1 LTALAWAAKIK
12 VVNIMRVNALS
23 LGLLIG
29 CVASTALS
37 DERKANS
44 EITDADRAFWSFR
57 PIEETP
63 VPDGSQ
69 HPIDAFIRDRL
80 EGDTLQA
87 SPKADKRTLMR
98 RVFADGTGMP
108 PAPDESARFM
118 DDPAEDAYEQLV
130 DRVLASPHFG
140 ERWARHWL
148 DVARFAESGGFE
160 LDGDRPLAYQYR
172 DFVIKAFNDDLPY
185 NQFVQ
190 WQIAGDEFAPDN
202 REALK
207 ATGFLGCGVRNA
219 VITKNQVEKERY
231 DELDEILGTTGVAML
246 GLSIGCARCH
256 DHKYDPINTID
267 YYRMLSTFTTTV
279 RSEIAHAEPTEAVDK
294 AIEVFN
300 RDHQEL
306 VAALTRHE
314 SKMVP
319 RYTDETIAHQSLKLS
334 PWLATEPFQTTGHA
348 AGHAA
353 VFSPETTPG
362 SGPDPSLSWLPRPDL
377 SDGKNHVISKS
388 NSVFY
393 FHRTITAASTTP
405 TVLSFGAD
413 DTIKAWLDGEL
424 IANRIIAGAVN
435 PDQAIAQVTLTKGE
449 HHLLFKVVNGAGIGG
464 LYFKVKEQGMPA
476 EMKAIAKI
484 PLAQRNPQQSEKL
497 VNWSRPFDPEWKRLT
512 AEIATHLTKKPR
524 YAMETIFVSTE
535 GRKGFRPRIYNV
547 QGPEFYP
554 QTYVLKRGDAND
566 KIAPAT
572 QSFLQ
577 VLMNHDDAEQ
587 HWIEEPP
594 AGSVSTYRRKSL
606 ALWLTDNVHG
616 AGNLLARVIVNRL
629 WQHHF
634 KEGLVATPNDF
645 GTQGTRPTHPD
656 LLEWLAGEL
665 IRNDWSLKHIHRLI
679 LTSETFQQAS
689 AFSESA
695 AKIDPENRLLWR
707 FTPRR
712 LEAEAI
718 RDSILAVSGQ
728 LDRTMY
734 GSGTLDSRQKRRS
747 IYFTVKRSLLNPMLN
762 LYDAPETLTSAG
774 RRSSTT
780 TAPQALLLV
789 NNPNIRE
796 WASAFAT
803 RFSTQPTRTLSD
815 AVHQAYSLAFNRA
828 PSPTELSV
836 GVQFVEAQQ
845 AEYRTGAVP
854 NASHLAFTD
863 FALALFSLN
872 EFIYLD

>member
-1 LTALAWAAKIK
+1 MNTG
-12 VVNIMRVNALS
+12 RFNALS
-23 LGLLIG
+23 LVLLIG
-29 CVASTALS
+29 CVASMALS
-37 DERKANS
+37 DECEADS

-57 PIEETP
+57 TIEKTP
-63 VPDGSQ
+63 VPPGSQ
-69 HPIDAFIRDRL
+69 HPIDAFIHDRL
-80 EGDTLQA
+80 EHHKLQF
-87 SPKADKRTLMR
+87 SPRADKRTLMR
-98 RVFADGTGMP
+98 RVYADGIGMP
-108 PAPDESARFM
+108 PSPDERTRFM

-160 LDGDRPLAYQYR
+160 LDGDRPHAYQYR

-185 NQFVQ
+185 DKFVQ

-231 DELDEILGTTGVAML
+231 DELDDILGTTGVAML

-279 RSEIAHAEPTEAVDK
+279 RSEISHAEPSEEVDK
-294 AIEVFN
+294 ALEVFD
-300 RDHQEL
+300 RDHEEL

-314 SKMVP
+314 SKMVAG
-319 RYTDETIAHQSLKLS
+319 YTDETIDHQPLELS
-334 PWLATEPFQTTGHA
+334 PWQVAEPFQTTGHA

-362 SGPDPSLSWLPRPDL
+362 SRPDPSLSWLPRPDL

-393 FHRTITAASTTP
+393 FHRTITAASATP

-424 IANRIIAGAVN
+424 IAQRIIAGAVN
-435 PDQAIAQVTLTKGE
+435 PDQAIARVTLAKGE

-464 LYFKVKEQGMPA
+464 LYFKVKAQGMPA

-484 PLAQRNPQQSEKL
+484 PLAQRSPQQSEKL

-512 AEIATHLTKKPR
+512 AEIAKHLKKKPS
-524 YAMETIFVSTE
+524 YATETIFVSTE

-587 HWIEEPP
+587 HWIEKPP
-594 AGSVSTYRRKSL
+594 AGSTSTYQRKSL
-606 ALWLTDNVHG
+606 ANWLTDHRHG

-629 WQHHF
+629 WQYHF

-645 GTQGTRPTHPD
+645 GAQGTRPTHPE

-665 IRNDWSLKHIHRLI
+665 IGNDWSLKHIHRLI

-695 AKIDPENRLLWR
+695 AKIDPENKLLWR

-734 GSGTLDSRQKRRS
+734 GSGTLDPRQKRRS

-789 NNPNIRE
+789 NNPHIRE
-796 WASAFAT
+796 LAAAFAG
-803 RFSTQPTRTLSD
+803 RISGSPGSA
-815 AVHQAYSLAFNRA
+815 AVDSIKTAYALAFNRP
-828 PSPTELSV
+828 PSASELQAAA
-836 GVQFVEAQQ
+836 QFIERQEG
-845 AEYRTGAVP
+845 EYTAGGKANPRR
-854 NASHLAFTD
+854 LALTD
-863 FALALFSLN
+863 FSQAVFCLN
-872 EFIYLD
+872 EFIYVD